1 MIIDHTLYYFDLT
14 LKVIVL
20 HKSGNFICAYT
31 ILTDAPIESQET
43 VENKNLI
50 KN

>member
-1 MIIDHTLYYFDLT
+1 M
-14 LKVIVL
+14 VL
-20 HKSGNFICAYT
+20 NRSGNCICAYT
-31 ILTDAPIESQET
+31 ILTNAPIENQET